1 MLALA
6 YVLKENFGLFRKP
19 LDLTLAIG
27 FAGAIS
33 VMIYSMF
40 TVYVDGRYFWIAYPF
55 MIPLGCRLIESWK
68 IFQKT

>member
-40 TVYVDGRYFWIAYPF
+40 TVYVDGRYF
-55 MIPLGCRLIESWK
+55 G
-68 IFQKT
+68 